1 MPDPTLIGMRVTCRF
16 GSYQSMFGA
25 FKPEL
30 DLPKTPV
37 TFTYL
42 ILSQPRTGSTMITS
56 ALQASEQAGV
66 PVEYFN
72 NQHLRKLPRPL
83 TLASVHAYYTDVV
96 SRRTS
101 GNGVFGMKLHHDQF
115 KPLFVKD
122 NTVTEAGAKFLRSFD
137 RIIVTSRRDKL
148 AQAISKLAAY
158 RSGKWN
164 TSDRSLEGRQN
175 YDFKKADVPIILT
188 YLQDAVSGEMFWD
201 DICARLDLHPLR
213 ISYEDLNQSP
223 ETELAKVF
231 AHLQLEVAPIAPQTV
246 KLSRDNNREAKLR
259 FLREIGFEMEA

>member
-1 MPDPTLIGMRVTCRF
+1 
-16 GSYQSMFGA
+16 MFGA

-42 ILSQPRTGSTMITS
+42 ILSQPRTGSTMIS
-56 ALQASEQAGV
+56 SSLQASGHAGV

-72 NQHLRKLPRPL
+72 HEHLRKLPGPL
-83 TLASVHAYYTDVV
+83 SLASVHAYYTDVV

-115 KPLFVKD
+115 KPLFMKENAVM
-122 NTVTEAGAKFLRSFD
+122 EAGAKFLRSFD
-137 RIIVTSRRDKL
+137 RIILTSRRDKL
-148 AQAISKLAAY
+148 AQAISQLTAY
-158 RSGKWN
+158 RSGNWN

-175 YDFKKADVPIILT
+175 YEFRKADVPIILT
-188 YLQDAVSGEMFWD
+188 YLQDAFSGELFWD
-201 DICARLDLHPLR
+201 KICARLDLHPLR
-213 ISYEDLNQSP
+213 ITYEDLSRSP
-223 ETELAKVF
+223 EAELARVF
-231 AHLQLEVAPIAPQTV
+231 KYLGLQVAPTAPQTV

-259 FLREIGFEMEA
+259 FLQEIGFENEA